1 MIAGVETAAE
11 PAQTL
16 GIKVYTIGVGTRG
29 VAKVPGRDQWGQVR
43 YFQQKVDI
51 DEETLTEMA
60 KRWVEDISALDHGL
74 AGTLFLFGCVFHFL
88 LPASSWRQ
96 AVGLCRQ
103 LDYFEYPRLLAGGR
117 RQAFCWLSAG

>member
-1 MIAGVETAAE
+1 
-11 PAQTL
+11 
-16 GIKVYTIGVGTRG
+16 
-29 VAKVPGRDQWGQVR
+29 
-43 YFQQKVDI
+43 
-51 DEETLTEMA
+51 MA